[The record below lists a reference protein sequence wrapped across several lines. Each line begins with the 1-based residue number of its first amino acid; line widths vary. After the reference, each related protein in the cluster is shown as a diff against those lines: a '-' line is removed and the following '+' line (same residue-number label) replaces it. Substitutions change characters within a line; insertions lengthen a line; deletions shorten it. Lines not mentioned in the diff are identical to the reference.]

1 LPILAA
7 AIDQKACMDFALL
20 AASVAYGRH
29 RLGTVENHVFHRSA
43 ECDIHAPF
51 LQHVSKG
58 FVELSARE
66 LPCPIP
72 SCRKLL
78 AEIEPAN
85 VVAPQETGAV
95 FTLKAFGLD
104 GLHKPG
110 FIEVVH
116 TARDEALADNKPG
129 ELLPFDDLY
138 CDAMLV

>member
-1 LPILAA
+1 
-7 AIDQKACMDFALL
+7 MDFALL

-29 RLGTVENHVFHRSA
+29 RIGTVANHVFHRSA

-58 FVELSARE
+58 FVEHSERE
-66 LPCPIP
+66 RPGPIP
-72 SCRKLL
+72 ACRKLL
-78 AEIEPAN
+78 TEIEPAN
-85 VVAPQETGAV
+85 VVTPQERGAV
-95 FTLKAFGLD
+95 FTVTTFSLHC
-104 GLHKPG
+104 LHKPG